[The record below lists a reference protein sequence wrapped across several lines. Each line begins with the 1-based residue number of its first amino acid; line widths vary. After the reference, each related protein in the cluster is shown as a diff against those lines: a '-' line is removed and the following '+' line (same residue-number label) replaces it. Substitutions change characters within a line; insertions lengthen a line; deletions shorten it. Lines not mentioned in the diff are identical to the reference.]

1 MRTRTARVALAI
13 TLLALAGL
21 SGGVVRLSDE
31 RLGRTWVTP
40 ASKLDVPRDSASIER
55 GRHLA
60 EAIAQCGFCHG
71 DDLSGKPLADDLWIG
86 SLWGPNLTPG
96 RGGLSRDH
104 SDEDLARAI
113 RHGVTRSGRSLR
125 LMPSDQLRA
134 LSDADL
140 AALIA
145 WVRSLPPVDATTP
158 ESRAGPATRFA
169 LVAGLAPELLV
180 AERIDH
186 NESSSPAPKP
196 APTASYGAYLVQVG
210 ICRVCHHDGL
220 EGGLHPLA
228 LPGEP
233 PPSDLRSSGPL
244 GGWSESEFLSTM
256 RSGKTPEGRLL
267 DAEYMPWPRYAQMS
281 DTELRA
287 IFAYLETVP

>member
-1 MRTRTARVALAI
+1 VAIA
-13 TLLALAGL
+13 LLLLAGL

-31 RLGRTWVTP
+31 RLERTWVTP
-40 ASKLDVPRDSASIER
+40 ASKLDVPGESASIER
-55 GRHLA
+55 GRHLG

-71 DDLSGKPLADDLWIG
+71 DDLSGKPLADDPWIG
-86 SLWGPNLTPG
+86 SLWGPNLTSG
-96 RGGLSRDH
+96 RGGLPRDY

-113 RHGVTRSGRSLR
+113 RNGVTRSGRSLR

-145 WVRSLPPVDATTP
+145 WVRSLPSVDATAP
-158 ESRAGPATRFA
+158 ESRAGPATRIA

-186 NESSSPAPKP
+186 NAPPSPAPEP
-196 APTASYGAYLVQVG
+196 AATAKYGAYLVQVG

-233 PPSDLRSSGPL
+233 PPSDLTSSGPL
-244 GGWSESEFLSTM
+244 GRWSESEFLSTM
-256 RSGKTPEGRLL
+256 RSGRTPEGRLL
-267 DAEYMPWPRYAQMS
+267 DAAFMPWPRYAQMS

-287 IFAYLETVP
+287 IFAYLETVPP